1 MPNPPKIDADIVA
14 GLTTIEDFINLI
26 IAEFEIPADDVSLT
40 SIDIFTLEEATYTQE
55 GQNFAFTLAVTIAID
70 QDEEG
75 EATKELSGS
84 LLIEMKTTNG
94 TTYTGKYGGSLEIP
108 IKDQAD
114 LVFDLAYQTK
124 TEASKVTKLVV
135 GSLNVDANP
144 DVGNVALSDLFSEIC
159 PPLAPLFPEELLD
172 TFHLGSD
179 VIFVINSTN
188 KTATVNQKK
197 MLFSIGFNA
206 EIAFSDIPLIG
217 ELLPPDLLQ
226 SEFAFEFLVSFQRFE
241 QKEIKTIN
249 SLLEE
254 LNAKLLIKPPC
265 SNINYLERGAN
276 LGAHFKISLF
286 TQAWLLPLVKTPSTG
301 TGGNT
306 GGNTGGSTGG
316 SRSLTTTT
324 NNNNNTGSVRSDDVI
339 TLADNGVWLNIQK
352 SFGPLYFDKVGLV
365 YKKGEIRLT
374 PKFIIE
380 VSHFVLILN
389 GLYIS
394 TPLVDF
400 DPDFNLDG
408 FGLEWT
414 TRSMEIGG
422 AFLTVEGEDGDK
434 NYNEY
439 LGTATIGF
447 KKKVGPALALSAI
460 GAFADYDGRGFAL
473 FLYLAADYPFGGPP
487 FFFVIGLSGGFGYNY
502 DLILPP
508 IEEVAEFPLV
518 AQAMAG
524 PRKID
529 PKETEAIITEELE
542 SLQEYI
548 IPAIGSGFGSI
559 GLKFTCFKIIDG
571 FGLLTLGMSQG
582 EFEISFLGIATIML
596 PTTLGRHEPI
606 AMAELAIAARFN
618 PMEGVILVQGQLTE
632 NSYIFSRK
640 CRLTG
645 GFAYGLWF
653 LPPRIGDFVF
663 TQGGYHPRFKCADRY
678 PTVPRLGFDWQID
691 SNSHTVA
698 QVYFA
703 LCGHG
708 IMAGGLMDIRYQ
720 LGSVWAQFEAGVDL
734 LFGWAPYHYDV
745 DIHCFVRAGIGALS
759 VGLGMGIHF
768 WGPDFGCKF
777 KILIIIIKVT
787 IKIGDQSSI
796 YPFPINWDEFEATF
810 LPEPKDVCS
819 LTSIDGLVKQILEEQ
834 DGVETEIWIINPTVF
849 EMSTDSLV
857 PTKQAFVGGNEK
869 TIGTNT
875 NFAINSMGVTIDEL
889 ETSHKVT
896 IVKDLAGDTEEA
908 AEDKFK
914 FEPILKLAPT
924 STWGQPTVM
933 NGHIKPPEVNGEQFV
948 EDVFFGFR
956 ILPADPPYAGKT
968 HEIGVEHLQ
977 YETEAVPDAYL
988 WESVQPFI
996 PDSNLDEPAK
1006 RDRIQT
1012 TIADNAQ
1019 RNSILEAL
1027 GCDVSQV
1034 DMDDAEA
1041 IANSFTFAPFVK

>member
-1 MPNPPKIDADIVA
+1 MPNPPNINADVVA

-26 IAEFEIPADDVSLT
+26 KTEFQISGDDVSLT

-55 GQNFAFTLAVTIAID
+55 GKNYTFTLAVTIAID

-75 EATKELSGS
+75 GETKNLSGS
-84 LLIEMKTTNG
+84 LLIEMNTTNG
-94 TTYTGKYGGSLEIP
+94 TNYTGKYGGSLSVP
-108 IKDQAD
+108 IKDKAD

-124 TEASKVTKLVV
+124 TQSGKVTKLVV
-135 GSLNVDANP
+135 GSLNANANP
-144 DVGNVALSDLFSEIC
+144 NVETVYLSDLVSEIC
-159 PPLAPLFPEELLD
+159 PSLAPLFPEELLD
-172 TFHLGSD
+172 TFNLGSD
-179 VIFVINSTN
+179 VIFVINSTE
-188 KTATVNQKK
+188 KTTTINQNK

-206 EIAFSDIPLIG
+206 EIAFSDIPLVG

-265 SNINYLERGAN
+265 SSINYLERGAN
-276 LGAHFKISLF
+276 IGAHFKISLF
-286 TQAWLLPLVKTPSTG
+286 VQAWLLPLVKTPSTG

-306 GGNTGGSTGG
+306 GG
-316 SRSLTTTT
+316 SRSLAT
-324 NNNNNTGSVRSDDVI
+324 NNNTTTGSVRSDELI
-339 TLADNGVWLNIQK
+339 TLKDNGVWLNVQK

-365 YKKGEIRLT
+365 YKKGEMRLT
-374 PKFIIE
+374 PQFIIE
-380 VSHFVLILN
+380 VSRFVLILN

-394 TPLVDF
+394 SPLVDF

-408 FGLEWT
+408 FGLELKS
-414 TRSMEIGG
+414 RSLEIGG
-422 AFLTVEGEDGDK
+422 AFLVVQGEDGEK
-434 NYNEY
+434 NYSEY

-447 KKKVGPALALSAI
+447 KKKLGPALALSAI

-502 DLILPP
+502 DLILPS
-508 IEEVAEFPLV
+508 IEEVADFPLV
-518 AQAMAG
+518 AQAMEGA
-524 PRKID
+524 RKIN

-542 SLQEYI
+542 SLAEYI
-548 IPAIGSGFGSI
+548 IPDIGSGFGSI

-596 PTTLGRHEPI
+596 PTTIRAFEPI

-645 GFAYGLWF
+645 GYAYGLWF
-653 LPPRIGDFVF
+653 LPPRLGDFVF
-663 TQGGYHPRFKCADRY
+663 TQGGYHPHFICADRY

-691 SNSHTVA
+691 DNSHTVA

-745 DIHCFVRAGIGALS
+745 DVHCFVRAGIGALA

-777 KILIIIIKVT
+777 KILIVIIKVT

-796 YPFPINWDEFEATF
+796 YPFPIEWDEFEGTF

-819 LTSIDGLVKQILEEQ
+819 LTSIDGLVKQILEVE
-834 DGVETEIWIINPTVF
+834 GEEETEIWIINPTVF

-857 PTKQAFVGGNEK
+857 PTKQAFVGGNEQP
-869 TIGTNT
+869 IGTNT
-875 NFAINSMGVTIDEL
+875 DFAINSMGVTIDEL
-889 ETSHKVT
+889 QTTHKVT
-896 IVKDLAGDTEEA
+896 IFKDLAGETEEA
-908 AEDKFK
+908 AENKFK

-977 YETEAVPDAYL
+977 YETEAVPDAYV
-988 WESVQPFI
+988 WESVQPFT
-996 PDSNLDEPAK
+996 PDSTLDEQAA
-1006 RDRIQT
+1006 RDRIQAT
-1012 TIADNAQ
+1012 VTDNAQ
-1019 RNSILEAL
+1019 RNTILEAL
-1027 GCDVSQV
+1027 GCDVTQV
-1034 DMDDAEA
+1034 DMDEAEA
-1041 IANSFTFAPFVK
+1041 IANSFTFAPLVK